1 MPNST
6 VKKPQRSNS
15 KSTSNTHLA
24 KTTDKLI
31 SSVGT
36 QIFWDFHGKSWTTEN
51 LKALASACMLKI
63 NIKDIPVT
71 NGMHNAVSIWKGRSD
86 KGMLSAKKVHM
97 DSDVYTFGILE
108 VEIDEN
114 GKKAKGVQI
123 DKVVYDATSKTF
135 LAKGNTSH
143 SQSLC
148 DAIDHR
154 VTHYTGNEFRKWIIM
169 EFLSSVHSIKMMGGA
184 YFVGS
189 QHNQEIESFSKFCEA
204 CGVTLH
210 LLELSGSA
218 KTKSGVAAIA
228 KQGINERIED
238 LSKKLDIMKKRKR
251 VRSDGREG
259 AKKEIDDIRFL
270 AIRLQKMLSANT
282 EDIDKLLYGLDSE
295 LESINNQQ
303 PTETQTSNKVLQIWR
318 NAMKPEF
325 RLGNGNYK
333 IAFTDFDQF
342 LIPKT
347 ASNKFYWKPD
357 QRLGLALAELGF
369 IGKVSK
375 THLLLKPLT

>member
-1 MPNST
+1 MPNSP
-6 VKKPQRSNS
+6 VKKPQRNPINS
-15 KSTSNTHLA
+15 TNTNLA
-24 KTTDKLI
+24 KTTERLL

-36 QIFWDFHGKSWTTEN
+36 QIFWDFHGRSWTTEN
-51 LKALASACMLKI
+51 LKALGAACGLKI
-63 NIKDIPVT
+63 KIKDIPVT

-86 KGMLSAKKVHM
+86 KGMLSAKKVHV

-108 VEIDEN
+108 VEIDEF

-123 DKVVYDATSKTF
+123 DKVVYDSVNKSFLSKG
-135 LAKGNTSH
+135 KTSH
-143 SQSLC
+143 AKSLC
-148 DAIDHR
+148 DSIEHR

-169 EFLSSVHSIKMMGGA
+169 EFLRSVNSIKMMGGA

-189 QHNQEIESFSKFCEA
+189 QHKKEIDDFYKFCEA

-210 LLELSGSA
+210 LLNLSGDANTKAGVSSLA
-218 KTKSGVAAIA
+218 KK
-228 KQGINERIED
+228 GINERITI
-238 LSKKLDIMKKRKR
+238 LSEKLKIMKKRKR

-259 AKKEIDDIRFL
+259 AKNEIDDLRFS
-270 AIRLQKMLSANT
+270 AKRLQKMLSANT
-282 EDIDKLLYGLDSE
+282 DEIDKLLSNLNAE
-295 LESINNQQ
+295 LKAINDQQ

-318 NAMKPEF
+318 NAMQAKY

-333 IAFTDFDQF
+333 IPFTDFDEL

-369 IGKVSK
+369 MGKVSK
-375 THLLLKPLT
+375 THLLLKPLS

>member
-1 MPNST
+1 MPNSP
-6 VKKPQRSNS
+6 VKKPQRNPVNS
-15 KSTSNTHLA
+15 TTNTYLA
-24 KTTDKLI
+24 KTTEKLM

-36 QIFWDFHGKSWTTEN
+36 QISWDFNGRSWTTQD
-51 LKALASACMLKI
+51 LKALGAACGLKI
-63 NIKDIPVT
+63 KIKDIPVT

-135 LAKGNTSH
+135 LFKGNTSY

-154 VTHYTGNEFRKWIIM
+154 VSHYTGNEFRKWIIM
-169 EFLSSVHSIKMMGGA
+169 EFLSSVHAIKIMGGA

-189 QHNQEIESFSKFCEA
+189 QHKKEIDDFHKFCEA

-210 LLELSGSA
+210 LLNLSGDA
-218 KTKSGVAAIA
+218 NTKTGVASLA
-228 KQGINERIED
+228 KKGINERIEE
-238 LSKKLDIMKKRKR
+238 LSKKLDVMKKRRR

-259 AKKEIDDIRFL
+259 AKNEIDDLRFS
-270 AIRLQKMLSANT
+270 AMRLQKMLSANT
-282 EDIDKLLYGLDSE
+282 DEIDKLLSGLDSE
-295 LESINNQQ
+295 LKAINDQQ

-325 RLGNGNYK
+325 KLGNGNYK
-333 IAFTDFDQF
+333 IAFTDFDQL

-369 IGKVSK
+369 MGKVSK

>member
-1 MPNST
+1 MPNSP
-6 VKKPQRSNS
+6 VKKPQRNPINS
-15 KSTSNTHLA
+15 TNTNLA
-24 KTTDKLI
+24 KTTERLL

-36 QIFWDFHGKSWTTEN
+36 QIFWDFHGRSWTTEN
-51 LKALASACMLKI
+51 LRALSAACGLNIK
-63 NIKDIPVT
+63 IKDIPVT

-135 LAKGNTSH
+135 LSKGNTSY

-148 DAIDHR
+148 DSIEHR
-154 VTHYTGNEFRKWIIM
+154 VTHYTGNEFRKWVIM
-169 EFLSSVHSIKMMGGA
+169 EFLNSVHSIKMMGGA

-189 QHNQEIESFSKFCEA
+189 QYKKEVNDFYKFCKA

-210 LLELSGSA
+210 LLNLSGDA
-218 KTKSGVAAIA
+218 NTKTGVASLA
-228 KQGINERIED
+228 KKGINERIEE

-259 AKKEIDDIRFL
+259 AKNEIDDLRFS
-270 AIRLQKMLSANT
+270 AERLQKMLSANT
-282 EDIDKLLYGLDSE
+282 DEIDKLLSNLNAE
-295 LESINNQQ
+295 LKAINDQQ
-303 PTETQTSNKVLQIWR
+303 PTQSQTSSKVLQIWR

-325 RLGNGNYK
+325 KLGNGNYK
-333 IAFTDFDQF
+333 IAFTDFDQL

-369 IGKVSK
+369 MGKVSK
-375 THLLLKPLT
+375 THLLLKPLS